1 MNVKKL
7 LLCILCFISI
17 SCSSRFVSTLEY
29 DRVADFNVEESFAGG
44 KTFLKVSGLCMS
56 SADCVTKIYEERQG
70 DTICMN
76 VDVSPFHE
84 KGASGRFE
92 HSIEIPDGVL
102 RLVFGKNKYEIWSS
116 SPFRNASLI
125 QGGIIPAGTRLSLC
139 DSAFS
144 DTIYEFLSDKDG
156 IVKDYIVDYVKESES
171 FPDGARHTEK
181 SSGTFLYEPD
191 TGKVTVDGEYVG
203 NIVFLPS
210 GEPFVLYKPEEVYV
224 RTFTN
229 EAGLK
234 SAWAKLGQEGEPV
247 YKFYEDG
254 TFKGP
259 FSANGFL
266 DADSA
271 EDGRAENDLCLKDRY
286 TEKNSV
292 ISLRYHLKPTYSC
305 LLHDGNRLYEV
316 VDFIAKSDGK
326 IYLNDSSPEWLLD

>member
-1 MNVKKL
+1 MRKL
-7 LLCILCFISI
+7 LLCILCFISF
-17 SCSSRFVSTLEY
+17 SCSSLFVSTLEY
-29 DRVADFNVEESFAGG
+29 DSVMNLKVEESFADG
-44 KTFLKVSGLCMS
+44 KTVLKVSGLCAS
-56 SADCVTKIYEERQG
+56 SASCVRKIYEERQAEL
-70 DTICMN
+70 ICMK
-76 VDVSPFHE
+76 VDVSPFHA
-84 KGASGRFE
+84 KGASGSFE
-92 HSIEIPDGVL
+92 YSIEIPDGVSC
-102 RLVFGKNKYEIWSS
+102 LVFGKNKYEIWSS

-125 QGGIIPAGTRLSLC
+125 QGGIIPAGTKLSLC

-156 IVKDYIVDYVKESES
+156 IVKDYLVDYVKESES

-203 NIVFLPS
+203 NIAFLPS
-210 GEPFVLYKPEEVYV
+210 GEPFVLYKPTEVYV
-224 RTFTN
+224 RAFLF
-229 EAGLK
+229 EDGLK
-234 SAWAKLGQEGEPV
+234 SAWVKDGQDGEPA

-259 FSANGFL
+259 L
-266 DADSA
+266 YTERVLPADFA
-271 EDGRAENDLCLKDRY
+271 EDGSAENDLFLKDRY

-316 VDFIAKSDGK
+316 VDYIRKCDWE
-326 IYLNDSSPEWLLD
+326 IYLNDSPPEWL